1 MNQSCLKL
9 TCRLSLG
16 DANGSIPTT
25 QPVIGRPMFGSYAS
39 ALNKSCMV
47 FVSQSSI
54 ETGRVEKYRLRKK
67 VEAVK
72 NCRGIS
78 KKDMKLNDTLPA
90 ISVDPE
96 TYDVT
101 CDGVLATC
109 EPVDKLPLTQSV
121 YLF

>member
-1 MNQSCLKL
+1 MIF
-9 TCRLSLG
+9 TLG

-25 QPVIGRPMFGSYAS
+25 EPVIGRPMFGALAS

-54 ETGRVEKYRLRKK
+54 DNGTVEKYRLKKK
-67 VEAVK
+67 VEPVK

-78 KKDMKLNDTLPA
+78 KKDMKLNDALPA

-101 CDGVLATC
+101 SDGILVTC
-109 EPVDKLPLTQSV
+109 EPVNKLPLTQSV